1 MIGLVAGDSPSG
13 CPVDSIGKGVGLNV
27 GGKVGR
33 GVVCVWL
40 DTVGEGG
47 ATLTLL
53 LLLSFHGSRS
63 VASATI
69 GNSNTSFWQVI
80 KVR

>member
-1 MIGLVAGDSPSG
+1 MIGLVAGDSSIG

-40 DTVGEGG
+40 DTDEGGG

-53 LLLSFHGSRS
+53 LLLSLHGSRS
-63 VASATI
+63 GASATI
-69 GNSNTSFWQVI
+69 GNSNTSFW
-80 KVR
+80 KL

>member
-1 MIGLVAGDSPSG
+1 MIGLAAGDSPSD

-53 LLLSFHGSRS
+53 LLSLHGSRS
-63 VASATI
+63 VVSATI

>member
-1 MIGLVAGDSPSG
+1 MIGLVAGDSPIG

-40 DTVGEGG
+40 DTDEGGG

-53 LLLSFHGSRS
+53 LLLSLHGSRS
-63 VASATI
+63 VASAI
-69 GNSNTSFWQVI
+69 GNSNTSFW
-80 KVR
+80 KL